1 MIVDPYVVVLYSM
14 SEFETSMGALH
25 SIAEMEAKQA
35 VIVSFFF
42 FFLLDPLNICR

>member
-35 VIVSFFF
+35 AVVSLVS
-42 FFLLDPLNICR
+42 FLLDPFNICR